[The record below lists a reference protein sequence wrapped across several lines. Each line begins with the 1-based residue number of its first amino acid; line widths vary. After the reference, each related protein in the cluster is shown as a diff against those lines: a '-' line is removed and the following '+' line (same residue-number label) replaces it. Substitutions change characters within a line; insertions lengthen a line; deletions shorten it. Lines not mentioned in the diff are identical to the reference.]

1 MNQSVSYMF
10 LLITFIICMFVENND
25 KWLRKQKEL
34 SKEVGGNSVK
44 KRLGIGG
51 NVIRFVSRRG
61 KVH

>member
-1 MNQSVSYMF
+1 MF